1 MVARWAH
8 NPKVVGP
15 NPTSAT
21 KIIRPSMGLFL
32 YGELVMNIDSYKER
46 FLNRLENMTAE
57 EFKEVFESVLGTAEE
72 NKPILK
78 IEYRCVLIKEKHLK
92 SSDHILNEYF
102 KEGWK
107 FHSVF
112 NNLDYHNNDYLY
124 AVLYKEA

>member
-1 MVARWAH
+1 
-8 NPKVVGP
+8 
-15 NPTSAT
+15 
-21 KIIRPSMGLFL
+21 
-32 YGELVMNIDSYKER
+32 MNIDSYKER

-57 EFKEVFESVLGTAEE
+57 ELKEVFESVLGSSEE
-72 NKPILK
+72 NKPIPK

-102 KEGWK
+102 KDGWK

-124 AVLYKEA
+124 AVLYKEV

>member
-1 MVARWAH
+1 M
-8 NPKVVGP
+8 KVVGP
-15 NPTSAT
+15 SPTSAT
-21 KIIRPSMGLFL
+21 KIIRPFMGFFL

-57 EFKEVFESVLGTAEE
+57 ELKEIFESVLDPVEE
-72 NKPILK
+72 NKPIPK

-102 KEGWK
+102 EDGWK

-124 AVLYKEA
+124 AVLYKEV